1 MKKMMNKEKSILE
14 MITRA
19 YIYIIIILF
28 PLIVDSTGF
37 FHILEC
43 KWSFFVIVTITYILL
58 CFIIFMFFL
67 IVKRINYF
75 KEIKFNKIHL
85 VAVILLL
92 VCIFSCIISPFR
104 SDYNLIVGVGRGEG
118 LLVTSL
124 YILSFLFVSLF
135 GKFDKKYILCFSISS
150 VLFSLISILQFIG
163 FNPLNMYQDGIGI
176 HNVSFLGTIGNIDFV
191 SAIYCIYLTMACSA
205 FIFLDDES
213 RLFKIIHLVSIL
225 MGYMMIAIIDVMS
238 GKVATMATLAIV
250 FPFIIINNKRFSR
263 FVCIIGTIILS
274 YGINLFINPQY
285 HYNVGRVL
293 LSFNF
298 DIYVLLLFGLA
309 AIIIYL
315 SYILYNTKYEFKDT
329 KKIVKY
335 FYLMIIGIGILG
347 LIFLYFYKFKNGIL
361 YEVHE
366 LLHGNFDDDFGTY
379 RIFLWKRTLSIIP
392 EYFFFGSGCDT
403 FAIRF
408 MARYTEDIAALG
420 ELTINDTAANVYLTM
435 FVNIGLVG
443 LCTYLTFLFL
453 QIKEGIKKI
462 NKYSVVLL
470 ITIICYIIQDFFNLS
485 VVIVSPLFWV
495 LMALHLLCINDK

>member
-1 MKKMMNKEKSILE
+1 MKNMMNKEKSILE

-191 SAIYCIYLTMACSA
+191 SAIVIEKEM
-205 FIFLDDES
+205 LDDKLLPVGDVDNFATDIEIINGQIVLKGKSVFSGYLSNIVGGYYKEDGINCYKTGDLGYIRNGMLYCSGRVDNQIKYKGYRIELGDIENHINKIDGVNDSCVIAKKDDNGDVKTLKAFVDTNDSKLDSES
-213 RLFKIIHLVSIL
+213 IKNILKNTIPNYMIPKTIIFQKLTVNNN
-225 MGYMMIAIIDVMS
+225 
-238 GKVATMATLAIV
+238 GKVDRKA
-250 FPFIIINNKRFSR
+250 
-263 FVCIIGTIILS
+263 
-274 YGINLFINPQY
+274 
-285 HYNVGRVL
+285 
-293 LSFNF
+293 
-298 DIYVLLLFGLA
+298 
-309 AIIIYL
+309 
-315 SYILYNTKYEFKDT
+315 
-329 KKIVKY
+329 
-335 FYLMIIGIGILG
+335 LMDL
-347 LIFLYFYKFKNGIL
+347 
-361 YEVHE
+361 
-366 LLHGNFDDDFGTY
+366 
-379 RIFLWKRTLSIIP
+379 
-392 EYFFFGSGCDT
+392 
-403 FAIRF
+403 
-408 MARYTEDIAALG
+408 
-420 ELTINDTAANVYLTM
+420 
-435 FVNIGLVG
+435 
-443 LCTYLTFLFL
+443 
-453 QIKEGIKKI
+453 
-462 NKYSVVLL
+462 
-470 ITIICYIIQDFFNLS
+470 
-485 VVIVSPLFWV
+485 
-495 LMALHLLCINDK
+495 